1 MEERLYGKLGETVYE
16 KKTVATFTD
25 PLHPSVFE
33 TRYHFETFGRL
44 LRITYPDLEVVTN
57 TYDSGGNLA
66 KAEGVKAVAA
76 SGQNHRRLAN
86 LNAVRQGNNLFQNL
100 QYSYDK
106 VGNVRELQN
115 QVAVPPPNVFGGP
128 TVQHFDY
135 DSLYRLTGAWG
146 TFQYSPTKTHR
157 YDQGSGKDR

>member
-1 MEERLYGKLGETVYE
+1 MEQGNGV
-16 KKTVATFTD
+16 KTA
-25 PLHPSVFE
+25 
-33 TRYHFETFGRL
+33 Y
-44 LRITYPDLEVVTN
+44 
-57 TYDSGGNLA
+57 TYDA
-66 KAEGVKAVAA
+66 
-76 SGQNHRRLAN
+76 QTRRLAN
-86 LNAVRQGNNLFQNL
+86 LNAVRQGNNIFQNL

-146 TFQYSPTKTHR
+146 TFQYSPDKSHR
-157 YDQGSGKDR
+157 YDLATTREAAPSTVKYLLLCRSAHRVLS